1 MQGES
6 IDNFNWG
13 VRRPSLSHLD
23 GGAGS
28 GLDGELSSAQ
38 ESFNEV
44 TPVLPKRETNAGVG
58 AEESSDDETGSIT
71 VSSDTFSVAAWPQL
85 TAGLKLAILFQ
96 DFIVL
101 LVPSLG
107 YRKDFRWY
115 YSL

>member
-1 MQGES
+1 M
-6 IDNFNWG
+6 DNFNWG

-28 GLDGELSSAQ
+28 GLDGDQSSAQ

-71 VSSDTFSVAAWPQL
+71 VSFLS
-85 TAGLKLAILFQ
+85 
-96 DFIVL
+96 
-101 LVPSLG
+101 PSLTMNM
-107 YRKDFRWY
+107 YISRK
-115 YSL
+115 LKVT

>member
-1 MQGES
+1 M
-6 IDNFNWG
+6 DNFNWG

-28 GLDGELSSAQ
+28 GLDGDLSSAQ

-71 VSSDTFSVAAWPQL
+71 VSQCLLSKKSREGGKGSGVVKNDVKSYLFRFVN
-85 TAGLKLAILFQ
+85 KL
-96 DFIVL
+96 
-101 LVPSLG
+101 
-107 YRKDFRWY
+107 
-115 YSL
+115 

>member
-1 MQGES
+1 LLPVLGSAPGIFWFSYVFFSPQGES

-28 GLDGELSSAQ
+28 GMDGELSSAQ

-44 TPVLPKRETNAGVG
+44 TPVLPKREANAGVG

-71 VSSDTFSVAAWPQL
+71 VI
-85 TAGLKLAILFQ
+85 AIYSF
-96 DFIVL
+96 DFVISICL
-101 LVPSLG
+101 I
-107 YRKDFRWY
+107 
-115 YSL
+115 

>member
-71 VSSDTFSVAAWPQL
+71 VSSYTFSVAAWPQL
-85 TAGLKLAILFQ
+85 TAGLYLVGS
-96 DFIVL
+96 IV
-101 LVPSLG
+101 SIFS
-107 YRKDFRWY
+107 YKACASFRLSEWF
-115 YSL
+115 

>member
-1 MQGES
+1 MIFKFDFKGES

-71 VSSDTFSVAAWPQL
+71 VRFFLL
-85 TAGLKLAILFQ
+85 TK
-96 DFIVL
+96 VL
-101 LVPSLG
+101 YARDKYAVDALNV
-107 YRKDFRWY
+107 
-115 YSL
+115 

>member
-1 MQGES
+1 M
-6 IDNFNWG
+6 DNFNWG

-28 GLDGELSSAQ
+28 GLDGDQSSAQ

-71 VSSDTFSVAAWPQL
+71 VSFF
-85 TAGLKLAILFQ
+85 AIKSLYF
-96 DFIVL
+96 L
-101 LVPSLG
+101 SPSLTMNMQIF
-107 YRKDFRWY
+107 RK
-115 YSL
+115 LKVT